1 MRVQQDDV
9 ASLLRTYA
17 RNASPPIAQTVG
29 DQGVIELD
37 LKKGAACGPATG
49 VAVWAYLTSGGLT
62 GATRVETFSGSDLR
76 AGLPDEPF
84 NGSVTLNVPPL
95 AGGESYTIYA
105 QTFDSSTGASA
116 TPYSALRY
124 NNTTIDSNTLDPTS
138 RGFDQ
143 LATVN
148 AIAAGATVD
157 LGDIGILDCW
167 VPVTGPAPDLQ
178 MDAVTAPADG
188 TLGGQISVTS
198 DFSNQGSVNA
208 GPFEVGFYFSPDS
221 NVTVEDVASG
231 STCSFMALASTASN
245 TCNGPIDVPPLTP
258 GVYYVGAIADHLNQ
272 VGETD
277 ESNNSLASTP
287 VTISADPLNPIVNGS
302 FETGDFTGWTI
313 KEIDPASNP
322 NLPLTVDGAGV
333 EYPLDTF
340 VAFPY
345 ILDYFTSAPTDGVY
359 AALHDFNGDDP
370 ATPGGG
376 GAKHNQP

>member
-1 MRVQQDDV
+1 
-9 ASLLRTYA
+9 
-17 RNASPPIAQTVG
+17 
-29 DQGVIELD
+29 
-37 LKKGAACGPATG
+37 
-49 VAVWAYLTSGGLT
+49 
-62 GATRVETFSGSDLR
+62 
-76 AGLPDEPF
+76 
-84 NGSVTLNVPPL
+84 
-95 AGGESYTIYA
+95 
-105 QTFDSSTGASA
+105 
-116 TPYSALRY
+116 
-124 NNTTIDSNTLDPTS
+124 
-138 RGFDQ
+138 
-143 LATVN
+143 
-148 AIAAGATVD
+148 
-157 LGDIGILDCW
+157 
-167 VPVTGPAPDLQ
+167 
-178 MDAVTAPADG
+178 
-188 TLGGQISVTS
+188 
-198 DFSNQGSVNA
+198 
-208 GPFEVGFYFSPDS
+208 
-221 NVTVEDVASG
+221 
-231 STCSFMALASTASN
+231 MALASTASN